1 MMIEIHYAL
10 EEKYS
15 SYSEQPGGGFR
26 RPIMSSCMLLH
37 G

>member
-15 SYSEQPGGGFR
+15 SYSEQPALQEDLEDR
-26 RPIMSSCMLLH
+26 
-37 G
+37 